1 MVISYIMI
9 ESGRMITAKEAL
21 MRIRYLFGRP
31 GVGKTDY
38 IYREMKNVPA
48 ETRAYL
54 LVPDQYTLRSE
65 QDLCERSETGG
76 LIETSVLSFSR
87 LAYRVFSE
95 AGGLTL
101 TRINEQGRQMVL
113 RRVLDSLGPDLTVF
127 QYAAG
132 REGFVRNISRLIGEC
147 KRFDIGAAALAGA
160 AAGSG
165 GLLGDKLSELARIY
179 EAFQAFM
186 AGRYMDGE
194 DAVEALLSRMD
205 RVDFL
210 KNARIWVDGFSAFTA
225 QHLRILRKLMEL
237 SEEITVA
244 LPMPMGASEDD
255 LYREPARMLT
265 KLQALAEEIDAEEV
279 PIDMEGKA
287 GDTRSDLSRFISGQL
302 YAYPYEKWKGN
313 PEDLTLW
320 YASNRR
326 EEIEQTAARIHSLV
340 REGKYRYRDIAVI
353 SNAEESYTEAI
364 RRIFENY
371 DIPVF
376 IDARRPV
383 RNHPLIQCVLSA
395 LESID
400 ARFAYTPLF
409 SYIKTGFTGLTWDEA
424 DSLENY
430 CLRYGVQGSRWEKPF
445 TFGEDEYILEQL
457 NACRERVIAPLA
469 ALRETLKASPPATD
483 AVNALREFLLSL
495 GMETQI
501 QDWIESMRVSQW
513 HESVDETAQIW
524 DMLMTVLTQMAGIM
538 EDSPLGVAE
547 MLRLLE
553 TGFASL
559 EVGVIPTTLDQVAVG
574 SVKRSLARPA
584 KVLFVIGVNDGIL
597 PSAGADPGIL
607 SMAERSAL
615 NELGLDM
622 PGDEEMMAARERFSI
637 YTILS
642 MAIEGLYVS
651 YPLADEGGAAL
662 RPSLLIDRF
671 RELFPDLFVRNG
683 IIGEDTDWI
692 ATPKS
697 ALDHLI
703 PRLREG
709 AALPSPWRELYHWY
723 AGEPGWRER
732 YDLVHRGY
740 TYENQAPP
748 LNSEAA
754 EGLFGQN
761 VLTSVSRL
769 ERYAECPF
777 AHFVRYGLR
786 PSPRQRYEVNPVDMG
801 SLFHDVMEAFAAGI
815 LAEDRDWATV
825 TEEECLIEAGRIVD
839 SLTPELMG
847 GVFES
852 THRYRHLAHRI
863 KGIAAKALWMAAS
876 QLQKGEFTP
885 IAVEQTFGPRRED
898 TYPPIRVTLADGRVI
913 HLTGRIDRLDAW
925 TDDTGTEHLR
935 VVDYKSGPKDWALYQ
950 VLYGVNLQLMVYMN
964 AVLSER
970 AQGGKTARPAAAL
983 YFHIDDP
990 IIESDG
996 AIVEE
1001 IEKQIRRKFRM
1012 DGLIIR
1018 DASIVRAMD
1027 REPEDPTVVTAR
1039 LKKDGDFYAGSHVA
1053 DTGEYAL
1060 VLDYVMDKAADLS
1073 ERLLKGE
1080 IGIAPVRERKRVAC
1094 AFCEYGSI
1102 CRFDPTIAG
1111 ESFRRLHPLDDS
1123 ECLRRMKEARH
1134 A

>member
-1 MVISYIMI
+1 
-9 ESGRMITAKEAL
+9 
-21 MRIRYLFGRP
+21 MRIRYLYGRP
-31 GVGKTDY
+31 GVGKTDH
-38 IYREMKNVPA
+38 IYAEMKGVHADKP
-48 ETRAYL
+48 AYL

-65 QDLCERSETGG
+65 QDLCARSETGG
-76 LIETSVLSFSR
+76 LIHTTVLSFSR

-113 RRVLDSLGPDLTVF
+113 RRVLDSLGSELTVF

-132 REGFVRNISRLIGEC
+132 REGFVRNVSRLIGEC
-147 KRFDIGAAALAGA
+147 KRFDIDARALAQAGT
-160 AAGSG
+160 GSG

-179 EAFQAFM
+179 EAFQSFM

-225 QHLRILRKLMEL
+225 QHMRIIRKLADL
-237 SEEITVA
+237 CDEITVA
-244 LPMPMGASEDD
+244 LPMPMGAEADD
-255 LYREPARMLT
+255 LYREPARMLA
-265 KLQALAEEIDAEEV
+265 KLQALAHEIHAREESV
-279 PIDMEGKA
+279 DMERKA
-287 GDTRSDLSRFISGQL
+287 GDTRSDLSRFLSDQL
-302 YAYPYEKWKGN
+302 YTYPYEKWQGE
-313 PEDLTLW
+313 PRDLTLW
-320 YASNRR
+320 YAANRR
-326 EEIEQTAARIHSLV
+326 EEIEQIAACIHAMV
-340 REGKYRYRDIAVI
+340 REGAYRYRDIAVI
-353 SNAEESYTEAI
+353 SNAEERYAEAI
-364 RRIFENY
+364 RRVFEPY

-383 RNHPLIQCVLSA
+383 RNHPLVKCVLCA
-395 LESID
+395 LEAID
-400 ARFAYTPLF
+400 TRMAYTPLF
-409 SYIKTGFTGLTWDEA
+409 SYIKTGFTGLSWEESDA
-424 DSLENY
+424 LENY
-430 CLRYGVQGSRWEKPF
+430 CLRFGIQGSRWEKPF
-445 TFGEDEYILEQL
+445 TFGEDEYDLEHL
-457 NACRERVIAPLA
+457 NACRERVIGPLI
-469 ALRETLKASPPATD
+469 ALRESLRGSPPAAE
-483 AVNALREFLLSL
+483 AVNILRGFLLSI
-495 GMETQI
+495 GMEDQI
-501 QDWIESMRVSQW
+501 QTWIESMRAARR
-513 HESVDETAQIW
+513 HEMVDETAQVW
-524 DMLMTVLTQMAGIM
+524 DMLMNVLDQMAGIM
-538 EDSPLGVAE
+538 EDTPLGAGE

-553 TGFASL
+553 TGVAFL

-584 KVLFVIGVNDGIL
+584 KVLFLIGVNDGIL

-615 NELGLDM
+615 NEFGLDM
-622 PGDEEMMAARERFSI
+622 PGDEEMMAARERFGI

-642 MAIEGLYVS
+642 MAIEKLYVS

-662 RPSLLIDRF
+662 RPSLLIDRL
-671 RELFPDLFVRNG
+671 RELFPDAPVRDG
-683 IIGEDTDWI
+683 LIGDDTAWI
-692 ATPKS
+692 ATPES
-697 ALDHLI
+697 ALNHLI

-709 AALPSPWRELYHWY
+709 SSLPSPWRELYDWY
-723 AGEPGWRER
+723 AGEDKWRGR
-732 YDLVHRGY
+732 YDLVRRGQ
-740 TYENQAPP
+740 TYENQAEP
-748 LNSEAA
+748 LSDEAA
-754 EGLFGQN
+754 EGLFGRN
-761 VLTSVSRL
+761 LLTSVSRL

-801 SLFHDVMEAFAAGI
+801 SLFHEVMEAFAAGI
-815 LAEDRDWATV
+815 LAEDRDWSTV
-825 TEEECLIEAGRIVD
+825 TEDECRTEAGRIVD

-847 GVFES
+847 GVFQS
-852 THRYRHLAHRI
+852 TYRYRHLAERI
-863 KGIAAKALWMAAS
+863 KGIAAKALWMAAA

-898 TYPPIRVTLADGRVI
+898 TYPPIRVTLADGRDV

-925 TDDTGTEHLR
+925 TDGGGTEHLR

-964 AVLSER
+964 AVLGER
-970 AQGGKTARPAAAL
+970 AQGGRGARPAAAL

-990 IIESDG
+990 IVQSDG
-996 AIVEE
+996 DIIEE
-1001 IEKQIRRKFRM
+1001 IKRQIRKKFRM
-1012 DGLIIR
+1012 DGLVIR
-1018 DASIVRAMD
+1018 DADIVRAMD
-1027 REPEDPTVVTAR
+1027 SEPEDPTVVTAR
-1039 LKKDGDFYAGSHVA
+1039 LKKNGDFYAGSHVA
-1053 DTGEYAL
+1053 DTDEYAL

-1073 ERLLKGE
+1073 EKLLRGE
-1080 IGIAPVRERKRVAC
+1080 IEIAPVRERKRAAC

-1111 ESFRRLHPLDDS
+1111 EQFRRLHPMDDS